1 MSKNNPQTPEEKQ
14 EKFLVELAK
23 LTQKYGISI
32 GGCGC
37 CGSPWLAQ
45 TEKKGHYVCHGGDR
59 LSYVEQSDGTV

>member
-23 LTQKYGISI
+23 LTKKYNVAI

-37 CGSPWLAQ
+37 CGSPYLFNPKQ
-45 TEKKGHYVCHGGDR
+45 PGGVYTCSKGGDD
-59 LSYVEQSDGTV
+59 LSYIEHS